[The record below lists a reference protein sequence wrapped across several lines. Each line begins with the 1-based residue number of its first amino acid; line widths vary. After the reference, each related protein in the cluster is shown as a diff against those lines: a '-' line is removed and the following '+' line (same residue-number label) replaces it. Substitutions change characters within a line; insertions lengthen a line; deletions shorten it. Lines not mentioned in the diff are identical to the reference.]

1 MSVRANTA
9 VFDHAYYYEVQ
20 LLTPGIMQIGWSTL
34 RTQFNNHNGV
44 GDDDISYA
52 YDGARSLRWHSGSQ
66 EWGAQWKAGDIIGTL
81 IDLD

>member
-1 MSVRANTA
+1 
-9 VFDHAYYYEVQ
+9 
-20 LLTPGIMQIGWSTL
+20 MQIGWSTL